1 MPRKPKYVT
10 ICRTCGDV
18 VGVWYTP
25 YNRDRGAHIAAV
37 PKTSRHHDRAGRP
50 CPGGLL
56 SIDPNT
62 MFPNVEVEVA

>member
-1 MPRKPKYVT
+1 MPRKPKFET
-10 ICRTCGDV
+10 LCRTCGEL

-25 YNRDRGAHIAAV
+25 YNRDRQSGHVAV
-37 PKTSRHHDRAGRP
+37 PKTSRHHDPAGRP

-62 MFPNVEVEVA
+62 MIPTEVAA